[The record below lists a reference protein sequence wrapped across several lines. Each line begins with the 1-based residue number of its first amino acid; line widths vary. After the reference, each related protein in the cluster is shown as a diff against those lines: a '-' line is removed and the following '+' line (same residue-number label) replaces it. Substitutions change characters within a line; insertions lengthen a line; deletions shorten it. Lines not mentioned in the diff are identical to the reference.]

1 MFLLE
6 AAHVGNIDS
15 TYFVSIQA
23 TSNESVS
30 VLFAPIP
37 EHPPFHPLP
46 SQMDACNAALRY
58 LVSPINYL
66 LHLHT
71 GFRIV
76 GYGKDRG

>member
-30 VLFAPIP
+30 VLFAPVL
-37 EHPPFHPLP
+37 EQPPSS

>member
-23 TSNESVS
+23 TSSVCLGS
-30 VLFAPIP
+30 PRP
-37 EHPPFHPLP
+37 RTPP
-46 SQMDACNAALRY
+46 SQVDACNAALGY
-58 LVSPINYL
+58 LVSPISYL

>member
-1 MFLLE
+1 MFPLE

-30 VLFAPIP
+30 VLSAPRSRASS
-37 EHPPFHPLP
+37 LA
-46 SQMDACNAALRY
+46 SQVDACNAALRY
-58 LVSPINYL
+58 LVSPISYL

-71 GFRIV
+71 GFKIV